1 MADVLNILTVDVE
14 EYFQVSNFEKVI
26 SREEWDSFASRVAPP
41 IQKLLEMFADRKV
54 KATFFV
60 LGWLARRQPRL
71 IRAIHDA
78 GHQIGSHSSWHK
90 LIYDQS
96 PQEFRSDLKESMEI
110 LSDITGTAVTAYRAP
125 SFSITEKSLWAFE
138 ILAEEG
144 IRYDSSVFPIFHDR
158 YGLPRAPVTPFQ
170 IPTQSGPIW
179 EVPASVVRI
188 SGINLP
194 VAGGGYFRLY
204 PYWLTYALCRKI
216 HREGRPVV
224 TYIHP
229 WELDPEQPRLPRL
242 PWPTRFRHYVNLAKT
257 EHKLSRL
264 LGHFNWGTL
273 ETALNQWLT
282 QHSELQTLTPGRSH
296 AE

>member
-14 EYFQVSNFEKVI
+14 EFFQVSNFENTI
-26 SREEWDSFASRVAPP
+26 SRTEWDSFASRVALPV
-41 IQKLLEMFADRKV
+41 QKLLQMFADRKV

-71 IRAIHDA
+71 IREISSA
-78 GHQIGSHSSWHK
+78 GHQVGSHSTWHK
-90 LIYDQS
+90 LIYNQS
-96 PQEFRSDLKESMEI
+96 PQEFRSDLSESMKI

-144 IRYDSSVFPIFHDR
+144 ILYDSSVFPIFHDR
-158 YGLPRAPVTPFQ
+158 YGLPKAPIAPFQ
-170 IPTQSGPIW
+170 IRTQAGPIW

-188 SGINLP
+188 SGINFP

-204 PYWLTYALCRKI
+204 PYWLTRALCRRI

-224 TYIHP
+224 VYIHP
-229 WELDPEQPRLPRL
+229 WELDPEQPRMPRL
-242 PWPTRFRHYVNLAKT
+242 RWPARFRHYVNLAKT

-264 LGHFNWGTL
+264 LDHFNWGTL
-273 ETALNQWLT
+273 ETALNYWLGHCP
-282 QHSELQTLTPGRSH
+282 QPKMLTPCLTPV
-296 AE
+296 E